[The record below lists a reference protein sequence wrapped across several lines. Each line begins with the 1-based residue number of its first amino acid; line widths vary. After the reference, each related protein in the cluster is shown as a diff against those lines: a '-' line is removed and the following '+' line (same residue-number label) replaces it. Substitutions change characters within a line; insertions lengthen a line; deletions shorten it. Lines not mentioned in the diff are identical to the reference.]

1 MRIGDAERENALKAL
16 GDHMS
21 VGRLDIDEYGDR
33 SAKVTTARTRA
44 ELLAVFADLPDPKPV
59 FDAPSQPAA
68 TTVPAT
74 VQQTPAP
81 ATTSGFRGI
90 PNEVSGPIIG
100 LAWVGAIFIGPSLGA
115 PWLFGVAIAI
125 SVVMG
130 SLTRKGRSSGHRL
143 MHEDR
148 RERHR
153 EMRDEMRQ
161 RRRELRRGDR

>member
-59 FDAPSQPAA
+59 FGAPQPAA
-68 TTVPAT
+68 TAVPAT
-74 VQQTPAP
+74 VPEAPAP

-90 PNEVSGPIIG
+90 PNEVAGPVIG
-100 LAWVGAIFIGPSLGA
+100 VAWVAAIFIGPQLGA
-115 PWLFGVAIAI
+115 PWLFGVAIVI
-125 SVVMG
+125 SIVMG
-130 SLTRKGRSSGHRL
+130 SLTRKGRSIGHRQ

-153 EMRDEMRQ
+153 EMRDEMRE